1 MSKKAAVILYP
12 CFSMQEISCL
22 TEALTVYF
30 GRELDVYA
38 SSAQPVRSENGF
50 LVVPDRTLDAF
61 CISDY
66 DCVILPGAANPLY
79 ALFDEALIAFLRT
92 LRGESILIA
101 AICSAPMLL
110 AKARL
115 LDGVR
120 YTASV
125 WEEIN
130 EYLTFIPRRNIV
142 RKPLVRDGNIITAV
156 GAAFREFAVETVRAL
171 GIDGCPD
178 GLFLPPARDMAEEEL
193 IFHMRDEDFEEF
205 KLEYQAFAEA
215 KTTKE

>member
-1 MSKKAAVILYP
+1 MPKKAAVILYP

-22 TEALTVYF
+22 TEALVVYF

-38 SSAQPVRSENGF
+38 SSAQPVRSEDGF

-61 CISDY
+61 CIPDY
-66 DCVILPGAANPLY
+66 DCVILPGAANPLH
-79 ALFDEALIAFLRT
+79 ALFDELLIGFLRT

-110 AKARL
+110 AKAGL
-115 LDGVR
+115 LDRVQ

-130 EYLTFIPRRNIV
+130 EYLAFIPRRNIV
-142 RKPLVRDGNIITAV
+142 RKPLVRDGNIVTAV

-171 GIDGCPD
+171 GTDDCPD
-178 GLFLPPARDMAEEEL
+178 GLFLPPARDMAAEEL

-205 KLEYQAFAEA
+205 KREYQAFAEA
-215 KTTKE
+215 KTAKG